1 MKKLIFIITLLVS
14 TNVYALKQY
23 WCSDEFSAS
32 NCNKCQDNGIDL
44 TFKVNVE
51 NQVVIQRIQKGMQTQ
66 TSSFEKCS
74 VADKKNWVCSTYLS
88 DGKLLKKTT
97 MSDGIFL
104 DLTYNVNREPFIF
117 YCAK

>member
-32 NCNKCQDNGIDL
+32 NYNKCKDNGIEI

-74 VADKKNWVCSTYLS
+74 VADKKNWVCTSKFSARTS
-88 DGKLLKKTT
+88 
-97 MSDGIFL
+97 GIQCPLFAIQRRNYTEL
-104 DLTYNVNREPFIF
+104 CTQS
-117 YCAK
+117 